1 MDSGVLILEPNKSF
15 ESFESFIIF
24 TIDMMALFR
33 NLGSVIKSIVWR
45 NATKYTRSYLLVI
58 FQKIKQLKQVWV
70 FVCLY
75 RIWQWN
81 ISLAK

>member
-1 MDSGVLILEPNKSF
+1 MDGFRSILGPNKSF
-15 ESFESFIIF
+15 EPFIIF

-45 NATKYTRSYLLVI
+45 NATKYARSYLLGI

-75 RIWQWN
+75 NSTI
-81 ISLAK
+81 L